1 MKTWKRKLE
10 GPSRGHPFSLEEA
23 SLYPPYKEK
32 GEPTPKEREPSSH
45 LPMQVGGDH
54 GVHEIVLAGIQAPEP
69 AQHVVGIHIDSDVL
83 HVHVLSELRFYS
95 D

>member
-32 GEPTPKEREPSSH
+32 GEPTPQEREPSSH